1 MLYLK
6 LTLWCYFVPWI
17 ICSPEAVQI
26 FRTSRETKS
35 LLLNLSIPITA
46 KKDVYMILLGVGGG
60 LFVWFFCYFC
70 SFYKYCCTINLD
82 KYFDQLSFEAVT
94 LVDHLSKF
102 LNFSSILVILISQHP
117 RFFFLICHR
126 LSYYYIQ

>member
-60 LFVWFFCYFC
+60 CLFGFFVIFVH
-70 SFYKYCCTINLD
+70 FTNIVA
-82 KYFDQLSFEAVT
+82 QL
-94 LVDHLSKF
+94 
-102 LNFSSILVILISQHP
+102 ILTNILIS
-117 RFFFLICHR
+117 
-126 LSYYYIQ
+126 